1 MVHTI
6 ADGTAPRPRK
16 RLLDVSGPEKWVQN
30 RNSRPKNDS
39 LKYGWLNKTELD
51 GSSLVKLHIGWR
63 ICKRKTPLFRLRS
76 QGGGRRRRRRR
87 KGLCK
92 RFETLRRRR
101 GVPHPLGVPNVAGT
115 RREAQG
121 TESAEKAATR
131 LPTRICTRN
140 YSRVLIASMRRW
152 RGWILIPAMTDPVAT
167 YNIRTRAFKA
177 FARLRKGL
185 LDPFRKVQKTAV
197 FPEVVVMW

>member
-1 MVHTI
+1 M
-6 ADGTAPRPRK
+6 
-16 RLLDVSGPEKWVQN
+16 
-30 RNSRPKNDS
+30 
-39 LKYGWLNKTELD
+39 D
-51 GSSLVKLHIGWR
+51 GSTLVKLHIGWQ
-63 ICKRKTPLFRLRS
+63 ICKYKTPLPEARS
-76 QGGGRRRRRRR
+76 RGGGRKRHRRRNGLRR
-87 KGLCK
+87 

-121 TESAEKAATR
+121 TESAENGAIR
-131 LPTRICTRN
+131 LPTRICARN
-140 YSRVLIASMRRW
+140 YSRVFIASMRRR

-167 YNIRTRAFKA
+167 YNIGTRAFKA

-197 FPEVVVMW
+197 FSEVVVMW